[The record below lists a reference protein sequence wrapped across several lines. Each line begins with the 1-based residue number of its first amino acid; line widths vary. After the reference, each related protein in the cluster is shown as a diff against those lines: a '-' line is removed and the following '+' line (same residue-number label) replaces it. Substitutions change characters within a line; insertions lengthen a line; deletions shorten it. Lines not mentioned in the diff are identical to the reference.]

1 MQALQYH
8 RIIVITFL
16 RLSYIK
22 GNIKN
27 IGSFSVLTEYQK
39 YIIIR
44 TSIAEKKKTYV
55 IFLSVEHNKKL
66 WYK

>member
-39 YIIIR
+39 YIII
-44 TSIAEKKKTYV
+44 TEKKKTYV